1 MKMIDHLGLPVSD
14 LARATEFYRI
24 ALEPLGY
31 GIVMQ
36 VSAAETG
43 HGGAVGFGAPGKAAD
58 FQSGKPSF
66 WIGEGERLPGHI
78 HVAFIAPSRA
88 AVDAFYRA
96 ALAAGGKDNGKPGL
110 RPHYHANYY
119 GAFVLD
125 LDGNNIEAVC
135 HAPI

>member
-1 MKMIDHLGLPVSD
+1 MIDHLGLPVSD
-14 LARATEFYRI
+14 LARATGFYRT

-66 WIGEGERLPGHI
+66 WIGENERLAGHI
-78 HVAFIAPSRA
+78 HVAFVAPSRA

-96 ALAAGGKDNGKPGL
+96 ALAAGGKDNGPPGL

-119 GAFVLD
+119 AAFVLD
-125 LDGNNIEAVC
+125 LDGNNVEAVC
-135 HAPI
+135 HAPALK

>member
-1 MKMIDHLGLPVSD
+1 VIDHLGMPVSD
-14 LARATEFYRI
+14 LARATEFYLK

-36 VSAAETG
+36 VSAEETG
-43 HGGAVGFGAPGKAAD
+43 HGAAVGFGPPGKAAD

-66 WIGEGERLPGHI
+66 WIGEGERLGGHI
-78 HVAFIAPSRA
+78 HVAFLAPSRA

-125 LDGNNIEAVC
+125 LDGHNIEAVC
-135 HAPI
+135 HTAAFK

>member
-1 MKMIDHLGLPVSD
+1 LIDHLGLPVSD
-14 LARATEFYRI
+14 LARATEFYRT
-24 ALEPLGY
+24 ALAPLGY

-66 WIGEGERLPGHI
+66 WIGEGERFPGHI
-78 HVAFIAPSRA
+78 HVAFVAPSRA

-96 ALAAGGKDNGKPGL
+96 ALAAGGKDNGPPGL

-135 HAPI
+135 HAAN